1 MRYEQD
7 TKKALHFIDYET
19 LTLVKVK
26 KLQKVATKLFVFVDT
41 TQHDKIPLAFVRKI
55 QSFGRDL
62 KWIPV
67 SNEYEEAGLNFHI
80 AFVMGRLH
88 QKVGL
93 DVEFLI
99 VSDEPDFDTLVGF
112 INASRRKCR
121 RVTRYPDDPF
131 YSRENVEPEQVEHF
145 DDPGEGIDN
154 LLYLNNDSGA
164 LSDVLVDEEI
174 IEKTATDTIKRMIV
188 EDKRPKE
195 IAELK
200 DYILLNN
207 QEVGIHQTVDRII
220 QKMKDKQEIEI
231 SKGQVIYNF

>member
-1 MRYEQD
+1 MKRTRRRRYI
-7 TKKALHFIDYET
+7 FIDYET

-26 KLQKVATKLFVFVDT
+26 KLHQLATKLFVFVDEN
-41 TQHDKIPLAFVRKI
+41 QNEKIPLSFVRKV

-62 KWIPV
+62 KWISV
-67 SNEYEEAGLNFHI
+67 SNEFEDASLNFHI

-131 YSRENVEPEQVEHF
+131 FSRESKET
-145 DDPGEGIDN
+145 DPMDHYDESSEN
-154 LLYLNNDSGA
+154 LESLLYLNDDNGE
-164 LSDVLVDEEI
+164 LNDVLVDDEI
-174 IEKTATDTIKRMIV
+174 IEKTASDTIKRMII

-195 IAELK
+195 ISELQAF
-200 DYILLNN
+200 ISLNS

-220 QKMKDKQEIEI
+220 QKLKDRQEIEI

>member
-1 MRYEQD
+1 M
-7 TKKALHFIDYET
+7 
-19 LTLVKVK
+19 VKVK

-41 TQHDKIPLAFVRKI
+41 SQNDKIPLDFVRKV
-55 QSFGRDL
+55 QPFGKDL
-62 KWIPV
+62 KWILV
-67 SNEYEEAGLNFHI
+67 SNEYDEAGLNFHI

-99 VSDEPDFDTLVGF
+99 VSDEPEFDTLVGF

-131 YSRENVEPEQVEHF
+131 YNRENVEPDSMEHF
-145 DDPGEGIDN
+145 EESDSTLDN
-154 LLYLNNDSGA
+154 LLYLNNDGGE
-164 LSDVLVDEEI
+164 LSDVLVDDKI

>member
-1 MRYEQD
+1 MNRTRRRRYI
-7 TKKALHFIDYET
+7 FIDYQT

-26 KLQKVATKLFVFVDT
+26 KLLKVATRLFVFVDT
-41 TQHDKIPLAFVRKI
+41 AQNDKIPLSFVKKV
-55 QSFGRDL
+55 QPFGKDL
-62 KWIPV
+62 KWILV
-67 SNEYEEAGLNFHI
+67 SNEFDDSGLNFQM
-80 AFVMGRLH
+80 AFVMGQLH
-88 QKVGL
+88 HKVGL

-99 VSDEPDFDTLVGF
+99 VSDEPEFDTLVGF

-131 YSRENVEPEQVEHF
+131 YSRDKLEQDQAEHF
-145 DDPGEGIDN
+145 EDPGEAFN
-154 LLYLNNDSGA
+154 SLLYLNNDSGE
-164 LSDVLVDEEI
+164 LSDVLVDDEI
-174 IEKTATDTIKRMIV
+174 IEKTAADTINRMIV
-188 EDKRPKE
+188 EDRRPKE

-200 DYILLNN
+200 EFILLNN

>member
-1 MRYEQD
+1 MNRTRRRRYI
-7 TKKALHFIDYET
+7 FIDYET

-41 TQHDKIPLAFVRKI
+41 TQVDKIPLNFVRKV
-55 QSFGRDL
+55 QPFGNDL
-62 KWIPV
+62 KWILV
-67 SNEYEEAGLNFHI
+67 SNEFDDTGLNFHI

-121 RVTRYPDDPF
+121 RVTRYPDDAF
-131 YSRENVEPEQVEHF
+131 YNRENLEPEPAENF
-145 DDPGEGIDN
+145 DDAAEALGSLI
-154 LLYLNNDSGA
+154 YLNNDSGE

-200 DYILLNN
+200 KFILLNN